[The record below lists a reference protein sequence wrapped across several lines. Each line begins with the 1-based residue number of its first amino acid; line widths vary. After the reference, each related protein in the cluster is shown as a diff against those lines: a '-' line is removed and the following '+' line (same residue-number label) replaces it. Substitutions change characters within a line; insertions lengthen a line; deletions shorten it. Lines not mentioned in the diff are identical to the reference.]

1 MVVAAVV
8 AAWAACSAAETDD
21 PMRHPVWKYL
31 LATAILFAAVLSMP
45 LTTRK
50 SVPEYPPQTLRC
62 VIDLK
67 GEPVRG
73 LTVGMNKIILREF
86 ADDHQLKLEF
96 ITPADSTDYLDSL
109 REGAVDLLVMYRA
122 DSLHAD
128 GFISTIPYRDS
139 TVWVLQEDHGRE
151 VRLLNAWIAQMNGNG
166 GIGKIGKNYLRRV
179 GSSLTSISPY
189 DALVKKNADEMGWDW
204 RLLSAMIYH
213 ESKFINESCSD
224 KGAVGLMQIHNELY
238 SVDTLLDPAVNISI
252 GTKYLTYLSN
262 MFAEHGA
269 DSVECLKFALAA
281 YNCGEGNV
289 LKCIRT
295 AEELGVDPTRWDS
308 IVTIIPKVPNFHGK
322 QTIAYVREVLDT
334 YDEYAEVY
342 PR

>member
-1 MVVAAVV
+1 
-8 AAWAACSAAETDD
+8 
-21 PMRHPVWKYL
+21 MRHAFWKYL
-31 LATAILFAAVLSMP
+31 LFAVLVVAASVAAP

-50 SVPEYPPQTLRC
+50 AVLEYPPQTLRC

-86 ADDHQLKLEF
+86 ADDYRLQLEF
-96 ITPADSTDYLDSL
+96 ITPADTADYVDSL
-109 REGAVDLLVMYRA
+109 REGTVDLLVMYRA

-128 GFISTIPYRDS
+128 GLISTLPFRDS
-139 TVWVLQEDHGRE
+139 TVWVLRDDRHAEIR
-151 VRLLNAWIAQMNGNG
+151 RLNAWISEMNGNG
-166 GIGKIGKNYLRRV
+166 GIHKIGKTYLRRV
-179 GSSLTSISPY
+179 GSSLTSISAY
-189 DALVKKNADEMGWDW
+189 DALVKQNAEAMGWDW

-224 KGAVGLMQIHNELY
+224 KGAVGLMQIRNEEF

-252 GTKYLTYLSN
+252 GTKHLTYLSR
-262 MFAEHGA
+262 MFSDRGA

-308 IVTIIPKVPNFHGK
+308 IVSIIPKVPGFHGK
-322 QTIAYVREVLDT
+322 QTIAYVRDVLDT
-334 YDEYAEVY
+334 YNEYSEVY

>member
-1 MVVAAVV
+1 
-8 AAWAACSAAETDD
+8 
-21 PMRHPVWKYL
+21 MRHPVWKYL
-31 LATAILFAAVLSMP
+31 LVTALVVAGAVAAP

-50 SVPEYPPQTLRC
+50 SPLEYPLQTLRC

-86 ADDHQLKLEF
+86 ADDHKLNLSF
-96 ITPADSTDYLDSL
+96 ITPADSADYLDSL
-109 REGAVDLLVMYRA
+109 REGTVDLLVMYRA
-122 DSLHAD
+122 DSLHTD
-128 GFISTIPYRDS
+128 GFISTLPFRDS
-139 TVWVLQEDHGRE
+139 TVWVLRDDRHADIR
-151 VRLLNAWIAQMNGNG
+151 RLNAWISEMNGNG
-166 GIGKIGKNYLRRV
+166 GIYRIGRTYQRRV

-189 DALVKKNADEMGWDW
+189 DDIVKRNAAAMGWDW

-224 KGAVGLMQIHNELY
+224 RGAVGLMQIHNETY
-238 SVDTLLDPAVNISI
+238 SVDTLLIPEVNISI
-252 GTKYLTYLSN
+252 GTKYLTYLSG

-289 LKCIRT
+289 LKCIKT
-295 AEELGVDPTRWDS
+295 AEELGVDPTRWDN
-308 IVTIIPKVPNFHGK
+308 IVSIIPEVPGFHGK

-334 YDEYAEVY
+334 YNEYSEVY

>member
-1 MVVAAVV
+1 M
-8 AAWAACSAAETDD
+8 
-21 PMRHPVWKYL
+21 HPFWKYL
-31 LATAILFAAVLSMP
+31 LITVLVVAAAVAAP
-45 LTTRK
+45 LTTRH
-50 SVPEYPPQTLRC
+50 SVMEYPPQTLRC

-86 ADDHQLKLEF
+86 ADDHSLELQF
-96 ITPADSTDYLDSL
+96 ITPADSTNYLDSL
-109 REGAVDLLVMYRA
+109 REGTVDLLVMYRA
-122 DSLHAD
+122 DSLHAN
-128 GFISTIPYRDS
+128 GFISTLPYRDS
-139 TVWVLQEDHGRE
+139 TVWVLRDDRHAE
-151 VRLLNAWIAQMNGNG
+151 VRLLNAWIAEMNGKG
-166 GIGKIGKNYLRRV
+166 GIHKLGRTYLRRV
-179 GSSLTSISPY
+179 GSSMTSISPY
-189 DALVKKNADEMGWDW
+189 DAIVKRNADEMGWDW

-224 KGAVGLMQIHNELY
+224 KGAVGLMQINNEQY
-238 SVDTLLDPAVNISI
+238 SVDTLLIPEVNISI
-252 GTKYLTYLSN
+252 GTKYLTYLSK
-262 MFAEHGA
+262 MFAQHGA

-295 AEELGVDPTRWDS
+295 AEELGVDPTRWDN
-308 IVTIIPKVPNFHGK
+308 IVSVIPEVPNFHGK

-334 YDEYAEVY
+334 YEEYSEVY

>member
-1 MVVAAVV
+1 M
-8 AAWAACSAAETDD
+8 
-21 PMRHPVWKYL
+21 HPFWKYL
-31 LATAILFAAVLSMP
+31 LVTLLVVAAAVAAP
-45 LTTRK
+45 LTTRHAAL
-50 SVPEYPPQTLRC
+50 EYPPQTLRC

-67 GEPVRG
+67 GDPVRG

-86 ADDHQLKLEF
+86 ADDHALELQF

-109 REGAVDLLVMYRA
+109 REGTVDLLVMYRA
-122 DSLHAD
+122 DSLHAN
-128 GFISTIPYRDS
+128 GFISTLPYRDS
-139 TVWVLQEDHGRE
+139 TVWVLRDDRHAE
-151 VRLLNAWIAQMNGNG
+151 VRLLNAWIAEMNGNG
-166 GIGKIGKNYLRRV
+166 GIRKIGRTYLRRV
-179 GSSLTSISPY
+179 GTSLTSISPY
-189 DALVKKNADEMGWDW
+189 DDIVKRNADEMGWDW

-224 KGAVGLMQIHNELY
+224 KGAVGLMQINNERF
-238 SVDTLLDPAVNISI
+238 SVDTLLIPEVNISI
-252 GTKYLTYLSN
+252 GTKYLTYLSG
-262 MFAEHGA
+262 MFAQHGA

-295 AEELGVDPTRWDS
+295 AEELGVDPTRWDN
-308 IVTIIPKVPNFHGK
+308 IVSIIPEVPGFHGK

-334 YDEYAEVY
+334 YEEYSEVY

>member
-1 MVVAAVV
+1 MH
-8 AAWAACSAAETDD
+8 
-21 PMRHPVWKYL
+21 HPVWKYL
-31 LATAILFAAVLSMP
+31 LVTAIVLAAALSMP
-45 LTTRK
+45 LTTRQLAL
-50 SVPEYPPQTLRC
+50 EYPPQTLRC

-86 ADDHQLKLEF
+86 ADDHRLKLEF
-96 ITPADSTDYLDSL
+96 ITPADSTNYLDSL
-109 REGAVDLLVMYRA
+109 REGKVDLLVMYRA

-128 GFISTIPYRDS
+128 GFISTLPYRDS
-139 TVWVLQEDHGRE
+139 TVWVLRDDRHAE
-151 VRLLNAWIAQMNGNG
+151 VRLLNAWIAEMNGKG
-166 GIGKIGKNYLRRV
+166 GIHKIGRTYLRRV

-189 DALVKKNADEMGWDW
+189 DDLIKRNADEMGWDW

-224 KGAVGLMQIHNELY
+224 KGAVGLMQINNERY
-238 SVDTLLDPAVNISI
+238 SVDTLLIPEVNISI
-252 GTKYLTYLSN
+252 GTKYLTYLSK

-281 YNCGEGNV
+281 YNCGEGNL

-295 AEELGVDPTRWDS
+295 AEELGVDPTRWDN
-308 IVTIIPKVPNFHGK
+308 IVSVIPEVPGFHGK

-334 YDEYAEVY
+334 YDEYSEVY

>member
-1 MVVAAVV
+1 M
-8 AAWAACSAAETDD
+8 
-21 PMRHPVWKYL
+21 HPFWKYL
-31 LATAILFAAVLSMP
+31 LVATLVVAALVAAP
-45 LTTRK
+45 RTTRQ
-50 SVPEYPPQTLRC
+50 PALEYPPQTLRC

-86 ADDHQLKLEF
+86 ADDHRLQLEF
-96 ITPADSTDYLDSL
+96 ITPADTTDYLDSL
-109 REGAVDLLVMYRA
+109 LEGTVDLLVMYRA

-139 TVWVLQEDHGRE
+139 TVWVLRDDRHAETR
-151 VRLLNAWIAQMNGNG
+151 RLNAWISEMNGNG
-166 GIGKIGKNYLRRV
+166 GIYRLGRTYQRRV

-189 DALVKKNADEMGWDW
+189 DDIVKRNAEAMGWDW

-224 KGAVGLMQIHNELY
+224 KGAVGLMQIRNELY
-238 SVDTLLDPAVNISI
+238 SVDTLLDPAVNVSI
-252 GTKYLTYLSN
+252 GTKYLTYLSG

-289 LKCIRT
+289 LKCIKT
-295 AEELGVDPTRWDS
+295 AEELGVDPTRWDD
-308 IVTIIPKVPNFHGK
+308 IVSIIPEVPGFHGK
-322 QTIAYVREVLDT
+322 QTVAYVREVLDT
-334 YDEYAEVY
+334 YNEYSEVY

>member
-1 MVVAAVV
+1 MKR
-8 AAWAACSAAETDD
+8 SI
-21 PMRHPVWKYL
+21 RKYL
-31 LATAILFAAVLSMP
+31 LVTAIVLVAALFMP
-45 LTTRK
+45 LTVRK
-50 SVPEYPPQTLRC
+50 STVENPPLTLRC

-86 ADDHQLKLEF
+86 ADDHKLQLEF
-96 ITPADSTDYLDSL
+96 ITPADSTRYLDSL
-109 REGAVDLLVMYRA
+109 RDGTVDLLVMYRA

-139 TVWVLQEDHGRE
+139 TVWVLREDRGRE
-151 VRLLNAWIAQMNGNG
+151 VRLLNNWIAQMNGNG
-166 GIGKIGKNYLRRV
+166 GIGKIGKTYLRRV

-189 DALVKKNADEMGWDW
+189 DHIVKQNANALGWDW
-204 RLLSAMIYH
+204 RLLSAIIYH

-224 KGAVGLMQIHNELY
+224 KGAVGLMQIRNDNY
-238 SVDTLLDPAVNISI
+238 SVDTLLDPAVNVSI
-252 GTKYLTYLSN
+252 GTKYLSYLSN
-262 MFAEHGA
+262 MFSDRGA
-269 DSVECLKFALAA
+269 DSVECLKLTLAA

-308 IVTIIPKVPNFHGK
+308 IVSIIPQVPGFHGK

>member
-1 MVVAAVV
+1 MEEASG
-8 AAWAACSAAETDD
+8 ACSAAETDL
-21 PMRHPVWKYL
+21 PMRHPFWKYL
-31 LATAILFAAVLSMP
+31 LVTAILFAAVLSMP

-50 SVPEYPPQTLRC
+50 STPEFPPLTLRC

-86 ADDHQLKLEF
+86 ADDHKLDLEF

-109 REGAVDLLVMYRA
+109 RDGAVDLLVMYRA
-122 DSLHAD
+122 DSLHTD

-139 TVWVLQEDHGRE
+139 TVWVLRDDHHAEIR
-151 VRLLNAWIAQMNGNG
+151 RLNAWISEMNGNG
-166 GIGKIGKNYLRRV
+166 GIRKLGRNYQRRV

-189 DALVKKNADEMGWDW
+189 DALVKQNADEMGWDW
-204 RLLSAMIYH
+204 RLLSAIIYH

-224 KGAVGLMQIHNELY
+224 KGAVGLMQIRNERFC
-238 SVDTLLDPAVNISI
+238 VDTLLDPAVNISI
-252 GTKYLTYLSN
+252 GTKYLTYLSQ

-281 YNCGEGNV
+281 YNCGEGNL

-295 AEELGVDPTRWDS
+295 AEELGVDATRWDS
-308 IVTIIPKVPNFHGK
+308 IVSIIPEVPGFHGK

>member
-1 MVVAAVV
+1 MKH
-8 AAWAACSAAETDD
+8 TI
-21 PMRHPVWKYL
+21 RKYL
-31 LATAILFAAVLSMP
+31 LFTALVLAAALFLP
-45 LTTRK
+45 LTIRK
-50 SVPEYPPQTLRC
+50 STLDTPPTTLRC

-86 ADDHQLKLEF
+86 ADDHGLQLEF
-96 ITPADSTDYLDSL
+96 ITPADSTVYLDSL
-109 REGAVDLLVMYRA
+109 RDGTVDLLVMYRA

-139 TVWVLQEDHGRE
+139 TVWVLREDRGRE
-151 VRLLNAWIAQMNGNG
+151 VRLLNNWIAQMNGNG
-166 GIGKIGKNYLRRV
+166 GIGKIGKTYLRRV

-189 DALVKKNADEMGWDW
+189 DGIVKQNANAMGWDW
-204 RLLSAMIYH
+204 RLLSAIIYH
-213 ESKFINESCSD
+213 ESKFVNESCSAR
-224 KGAVGLMQIHNELY
+224 GAVGLMQIRNDRY
-238 SVDTLLDPAVNISI
+238 SVDTLLDPAVNVSI
-252 GTKYLTYLSN
+252 GTKYLSYLSN
-262 MFAEHGA
+262 MFADHGA

-308 IVTIIPKVPNFHGK
+308 IVSIIPKVPGFHGK

-334 YDEYAEVY
+334 FDEYAEVY

>member
-1 MVVAAVV
+1 
-8 AAWAACSAAETDD
+8 
-21 PMRHPVWKYL
+21 MRHPVWKYVL
-31 LATAILFAAVLSMP
+31 VTALVVAAALSMP
-45 LTTRK
+45 LTTRQLAL
-50 SVPEYPPQTLRC
+50 EYPPQTLRC

-86 ADDHQLKLEF
+86 ADDHALKLEF
-96 ITPADSTDYLDSL
+96 ITPADSADYLDSL
-109 REGAVDLLVMYRA
+109 LEGAVDLLVMYRA

-128 GFISTIPYRDS
+128 GLTR
-139 TVWVLQEDHGRE
+139 R
-151 VRLLNAWIAQMNGNG
+151 LNAWIAVMNGNG
-166 GIGKIGKNYLRRV
+166 GIRKMDRNYRRRV
-179 GSSLTSISPY
+179 GTSLTSISPY
-189 DALVKKNADEMGWDW
+189 DDIVKKNADENGWDW
-204 RLLSAMIYH
+204 RLLSAIIYH

-224 KGAVGLMQIHNELY
+224 RGAVGLMQIRNDRY
-238 SVDTLLDPAVNISI
+238 SVDTLLDPAVNVSI
-252 GTKYLTYLSN
+252 GTKYLTYLSG

-281 YNCGEGNV
+281 YNCGEGNL

-295 AEELGVDPTRWDS
+295 AEEKGVDPTRWDQ
-308 IVTIIPKVPNFHGK
+308 IVSIIPEVPGFHGK

-334 YDEYAEVY
+334 YEEYSEVY

>member
-1 MVVAAVV
+1 
-8 AAWAACSAAETDD
+8 
-21 PMRHPVWKYL
+21 MRHPFWKYL
-31 LATAILFAAVLSMP
+31 LVTVILVAAVLSMP
-45 LTTRK
+45 LTTRQLAQ
-50 SVPEYPPQTLRC
+50 EYPPQTLRC

-86 ADDHQLKLEF
+86 ADDHALKLDF
-96 ITPADSTDYLDSL
+96 ITPADSSNYLDSL
-109 REGAVDLLVMYRA
+109 LEGTVDLLVMYRA

-128 GFISTIPYRDS
+128 GFISTIPFRDS
-139 TVWVLQEDHGRE
+139 TVWVLRDDRHAETR
-151 VRLLNAWIAQMNGNG
+151 RLNAWIAVMNGNG
-166 GIGKIGKNYLRRV
+166 GILKMDRNYRRRV

-189 DALVKKNADEMGWDW
+189 DAIVKQNADAMGWDW

-224 KGAVGLMQIHNELY
+224 RGAVGLMQIHSERY
-238 SVDTLLDPAVNISI
+238 SVDTLLIPEVNISI
-252 GTKYLTYLSN
+252 GTKYLTYLSG

-269 DSVECLKFALAA
+269 DSLECLKFALAA

-295 AEELGVDPTRWDS
+295 AEELGVDPTRWDN
-308 IVTIIPKVPNFHGK
+308 IVSVIPEVPGFHGK

-334 YDEYAEVY
+334 YEEYSEVY

>member
-1 MVVAAVV
+1 MRHPFWKYLAVVALVVAAIV
-8 AAWAACSAAETDD
+8 AA
-21 PMRHPVWKYL
+21 PR
-31 LATAILFAAVLSMP
+31 
-45 LTTRK
+45 TTRQLAL
-50 SVPEYPPQTLRC
+50 EYPLQTLRC

-86 ADDHQLKLEF
+86 ADDHRLVLEF
-96 ITPADSTDYLDSL
+96 ITPADSADYLDSL
-109 REGAVDLLVMYRA
+109 REGTVDLLVMYRA

-128 GFISTIPYRDS
+128 GFISTLPYRDS
-139 TVWVLQEDHGRE
+139 TVWVLRDDRHADIR
-151 VRLLNAWIAQMNGNG
+151 RLNAWISEMNGNG
-166 GIGKIGKNYLRRV
+166 GIYRLGRTYQRRV

-189 DALVKKNADEMGWDW
+189 DDIIKRNAEAMGWDW

-224 KGAVGLMQIHNELY
+224 RGAVGLMQIHNELY

-252 GTKYLTYLSN
+252 GTKYLTYLSG

-281 YNCGEGNV
+281 FNCGEGNV
-289 LKCIRT
+289 LKCIKT
-295 AEELGVDPTRWDS
+295 AEELGVDPTRWDN
-308 IVTIIPKVPNFHGK
+308 IVSIIPEVPGFHGK

-334 YDEYAEVY
+334 YNEYSEVY

>member
-1 MVVAAVV
+1 MKR
-8 AAWAACSAAETDD
+8 SI
-21 PMRHPVWKYL
+21 RKYL
-31 LATAILFAAVLSMP
+31 LVTAIVLVAALFMP
-45 LTTRK
+45 LTVRK
-50 SVPEYPPQTLRC
+50 STVENPPLTLRC

-86 ADDHQLKLEF
+86 ADDHKLQLEF
-96 ITPADSTDYLDSL
+96 ITPADSTRYLDSL
-109 REGAVDLLVMYRA
+109 RDGTVDLLVMYRA

-139 TVWVLQEDHGRE
+139 TVWVLREDRGRE
-151 VRLLNAWIAQMNGNG
+151 VRLLNNWIAQMNGNG
-166 GIGKIGKNYLRRV
+166 GIGKIGKTYLRRV

-189 DALVKKNADEMGWDW
+189 DHIVKQNANALGWDW
-204 RLLSAMIYH
+204 RLLSAIIYH

-224 KGAVGLMQIHNELY
+224 KGAVGLMQIRNDNY
-238 SVDTLLDPAVNISI
+238 SVDTLLDPAVNVSI
-252 GTKYLTYLSN
+252 GTKYLSYLSN
-262 MFAEHGA
+262 MFADRGA
-269 DSVECLKFALAA
+269 DSVECLKLTLAA

-308 IVTIIPKVPNFHGK
+308 IVSIIPQVPGFHGK

>member
-1 MVVAAVV
+1 M
-8 AAWAACSAAETDD
+8 
-21 PMRHPVWKYL
+21 HPFWKYL
-31 LATAILFAAVLSMP
+31 LVTVLVVAAAVAAP
-45 LTTRK
+45 LTTRH
-50 SVPEYPPQTLRC
+50 SAMEYPPQTLRC

-86 ADDHQLKLEF
+86 ADEHKLELEF

-128 GFISTIPYRDS
+128 GFISTLPYRDS
-139 TVWVLQEDHGRE
+139 TVWVLRDDRHAE
-151 VRLLNAWIAQMNGNG
+151 VRLLNAWIAEMNGNG
-166 GIGKIGKNYLRRV
+166 GIRKIGRTYLRRV

-189 DALVKKNADEMGWDW
+189 DRIVKQNADEMGWDW

-213 ESKFINESCSD
+213 ESKFVNESCSD
-224 KGAVGLMQIHNELY
+224 KGAVGLMQINNERY
-238 SVDTLLDPAVNISI
+238 SVDTLLIPEVNISI
-252 GTKYLTYLSN
+252 GTKYLTYLSK

-281 YNCGEGNV
+281 YNCGEGNL

-308 IVTIIPKVPNFHGK
+308 VVTVIPEVPGFHGK

-334 YDEYAEVY
+334 YGEYSEVY

>member
-1 MVVAAVV
+1 
-8 AAWAACSAAETDD
+8 
-21 PMRHPVWKYL
+21 MRHPFWKYL
-31 LATAILFAAVLSMP
+31 LVTVLVIAAAVAAP
-45 LTTRK
+45 LTTRH
-50 SVPEYPPQTLRC
+50 SVLEYPLQSLRC

-86 ADDHQLKLEF
+86 ADDHRLDLEF
-96 ITPADSTDYLDSL
+96 ITPADSADYLDSL
-109 REGAVDLLVMYRA
+109 LEGTVDLLVMYRA

-128 GFISTIPYRDS
+128 GFISTIPFRDS
-139 TVWVLQEDHGRE
+139 TVWVLRDDRHADIR
-151 VRLLNAWIAQMNGNG
+151 RLNAWISEMNGNG
-166 GIGKIGKNYLRRV
+166 GITKLGRTYQRRV

-189 DALVKKNADEMGWDW
+189 DDIIKRNADAMGWDW

-224 KGAVGLMQIHNELY
+224 RGAVGLMQIRNEQY
-238 SVDTLLDPAVNISI
+238 SVDTLLDPAVNVSI
-252 GTKYLTYLSN
+252 GTKYLTYLSG

-269 DSVECLKFALAA
+269 DSLECLKFALAA

-295 AEELGVDPTRWDS
+295 AEELGVDPTRWDN
-308 IVTIIPKVPNFHGK
+308 IVSIIPEVPGFSGK

-334 YDEYAEVY
+334 YNEYSEVY
-342 PR
+342 PL

>member
-1 MVVAAVV
+1 M
-8 AAWAACSAAETDD
+8 
-21 PMRHPVWKYL
+21 HHILWKYL

-45 LTTRK
+45 LTLRK
-50 SVPEYPPQTLRC
+50 AEPDITPQTLRC

-86 ADDHQLKLEF
+86 ADDHRLDLEF
-96 ITPADSTDYLDSL
+96 INPVNTAAWLDSL
-109 REGAVDLLVMYRA
+109 RAGTVDLLVMYRA

-128 GFISTIPYRDS
+128 GLISTVPYRDS
-139 TVWVLQEDHGRE
+139 TVWVLREDRGRE
-151 VRLLNAWIAQMNGNG
+151 VRLLNNWIIQMNGNG
-166 GIGKIGKNYLRRV
+166 GIGKLGKNYRRRV

-189 DALVKKNADEMGWDW
+189 DDLVKKNADEMGWDW

-224 KGAVGLMQIHNELY
+224 RGAVGLMQIHNERY

-252 GTKYLTYLSN
+252 GTKYLTYLSD

-295 AEELGVDPTRWDS
+295 AEELGVDPTIWDN
-308 IVTIIPKVPNFHGK
+308 IVLIIPEVPGFHGK

-334 YDEYAEVY
+334 YEEYSEVY

>member
-1 MVVAAVV
+1 
-8 AAWAACSAAETDD
+8 
-21 PMRHPVWKYL
+21 MRHPVWKYL
-31 LATAILFAAVLSMP
+31 LVTALVVAAALCMP
-45 LTTRK
+45 LTTRQLTQ
-50 SVPEYPPQTLRC
+50 EYPPQTLRC

-86 ADDHQLKLEF
+86 ADDHKLELEF
-96 ITPADSTDYLDSL
+96 ITPTDSTDYLDSL
-109 REGAVDLLVMYRA
+109 LDGTVDLLVMYRA

-128 GFISTIPYRDS
+128 GFISTLPYRDS
-139 TVWVLQEDHGRE
+139 TVWVLRDDRHAEIR
-151 VRLLNAWIAQMNGNG
+151 RLNAWISEMNGNG
-166 GIGKIGKNYLRRV
+166 GIYKIGRTYQRRV

-189 DALVKKNADEMGWDW
+189 DALVKQNADAMGWDW

-224 KGAVGLMQIHNELY
+224 KGAVGLMQIHNEQY

-281 YNCGEGNV
+281 YNCGEGNL

-308 IVTIIPKVPNFHGK
+308 IVSIIPEVPGFHGK

-334 YDEYAEVY
+334 YDEYSEVY

>member
-1 MVVAAVV
+1 M
-8 AAWAACSAAETDD
+8 
-21 PMRHPVWKYL
+21 HPFWKYL
-31 LATAILFAAVLSMP
+31 LVTVLVVTAAVAAP
-45 LTTRK
+45 LTTRR
-50 SVPEYPPQTLRC
+50 SVLEYPPQTLRC

-86 ADDHQLKLEF
+86 ADDHRLELEF

-128 GFISTIPYRDS
+128 GFISTLPYRDS
-139 TVWVLQEDHGRE
+139 TVWVLRDDRHAE
-151 VRLLNAWIAQMNGNG
+151 VRLLNAWIAEMNGKG
-166 GIGKIGKNYLRRV
+166 GIHKIGRTYLRRV

-189 DALVKKNADEMGWDW
+189 DALVKQNANEMGWDW

-224 KGAVGLMQIHNELY
+224 RGAVGLMQIHSERY

-252 GTKYLTYLSN
+252 GTKYLTYLSG
-262 MFAEHGA
+262 MFAEQGA

-281 YNCGEGNV
+281 YNAGEGNI

-295 AEELGVDPTRWDS
+295 AEELGVDPTRWDN
-308 IVTIIPKVPNFHGK
+308 IVSVIPEVPNFHGK

-334 YDEYAEVY
+334 YEEYSEVY

>member
-1 MVVAAVV
+1 M
-8 AAWAACSAAETDD
+8 
-21 PMRHPVWKYL
+21 HPFWKYL
-31 LATAILFAAVLSMP
+31 LVTVLVVAAAVAAP
-45 LTTRK
+45 LTTRHAAL
-50 SVPEYPPQTLRC
+50 EYPPQTLRC

-73 LTVGMNKIILREF
+73 LTVGLNKIILREF
-86 ADDHQLKLEF
+86 ADDHRLKLEF

-109 REGAVDLLVMYRA
+109 RAGAVDLLVMYRA

-128 GFISTIPYRDS
+128 GFISTLPYRDS
-139 TVWVLQEDHGRE
+139 TVWVLRDDRHAE
-151 VRLLNAWIAQMNGNG
+151 VRRLNAWIAEMNGNG
-166 GIGKIGKNYLRRV
+166 GIRKLGRTYLRRV
-179 GSSLTSISPY
+179 GTSMTSISPY
-189 DALVKKNADEMGWDW
+189 DDIVKRNADEMGWDW

-224 KGAVGLMQIHNELY
+224 KGAVGLMQINNENY
-238 SVDTLLDPAVNISI
+238 SVDTLLIPEVNISI
-252 GTKYLTYLSN
+252 GTKYLTYLSK

-308 IVTIIPKVPNFHGK
+308 IVSIIPEVPGFHGK

-334 YDEYAEVY
+334 YGEYSEVY

>member
-1 MVVAAVV
+1 MNPTVRKSILVVAATL
-8 AAWAACSAAETDD
+8 AAALC
-21 PMRHPVWKYL
+21 L
-31 LATAILFAAVLSMP
+31 P

-50 SVPEYPPQTLRC
+50 SVPAPPVTTLRC

-86 ADDHQLKLEF
+86 ADERGLDLQF
-96 ITPADSTDYLDSL
+96 ITPADSTDYIDSL
-109 REGAVDLLVMYRA
+109 REGTVDLLVMYRA

-128 GFISTIPYRDS
+128 GLVSTLPYRDS
-139 TVWVLQEDHGRE
+139 TVWVLREDHIPE
-151 VRLLNAWIAQMNGNG
+151 VRQLNAWITAMTRNG
-166 GIGKIGKNYLRRV
+166 GLTKIGRTYLRRV
-179 GSSLTSISPY
+179 GSSLTEISPY
-189 DALVKKNADEMGWDW
+189 DRLVKQNAEAEGWDW
-204 RLLSAMIYH
+204 RLLSAIIYH
-213 ESKFINESCSD
+213 ESRFINESGSD
-224 KGAVGLMQIHNELY
+224 RGAVGLMQIRSDKY

-252 GTKYLTYLSN
+252 GTKYLSYLSR

-281 YNCGEGNV
+281 YNAGEGNI
-289 LKCIRT
+289 LKCIRY
-295 AEELGVDPTRWDS
+295 AEEKEVDPTRWDS
-308 IVTIIPKVPNFHGK
+308 VVTVIPFVPDFKGK

-334 YDEYAEVY
+334 YNEYSEVY

>member
-1 MVVAAVV
+1 MVVAAAAETDNHMHPFWKYLLVTVLVVAAVV
-8 AAWAACSAAETDD
+8 AA
-21 PMRHPVWKYL
+21 
-31 LATAILFAAVLSMP
+31 P
-45 LTTRK
+45 LTTRH
-50 SVPEYPPQTLRC
+50 SVLEYPPQTLRC

-86 ADDHQLKLEF
+86 ADDHRLELEF

-128 GFISTIPYRDS
+128 GFISTLPFRDS
-139 TVWVLQEDHGRE
+139 TVWVLRDDRHAE
-151 VRLLNAWIAQMNGNG
+151 VRLLNAWIAEMNGKG
-166 GIGKIGKNYLRRV
+166 GIHKIGRTYLRRV

-189 DALVKKNADEMGWDW
+189 DALVKQNANEMGWDW

-224 KGAVGLMQIHNELY
+224 KGAVGLMQIHSERY

-252 GTKYLTYLSN
+252 GTKYLTYLSG

-281 YNCGEGNV
+281 YNAGEGNI

-295 AEELGVDPTRWDS
+295 AEEMGVDPTRWDN
-308 IVTIIPKVPNFHGK
+308 IVSVIPEVPGFHGK

-334 YDEYAEVY
+334 YEEYSEVY

>member
-1 MVVAAVV
+1 M
-8 AAWAACSAAETDD
+8 AETVDA
-21 PMRHPVWKYL
+21 MHPFWKYL
-31 LATAILFAAVLSMP
+31 LVTVLVVAAAVAAP
-45 LTTRK
+45 LTTRHAAL
-50 SVPEYPPQTLRC
+50 EYPPQTLRC

-86 ADDHQLKLEF
+86 ADERKLELQF
-96 ITPADSTDYLDSL
+96 ITPTDSTDYLDSL

-128 GFISTIPYRDS
+128 GFISTLPFRDS
-139 TVWVLQEDHGRE
+139 TVWVLRDDRHAE
-151 VRLLNAWIAQMNGNG
+151 VRLLNSWIAEMNGNG
-166 GIGKIGKNYLRRV
+166 GIRKIGRTYLRRV

-189 DALVKKNADEMGWDW
+189 DDLVKKNADAMGWDW

-213 ESKFINESCSD
+213 ESKFVNESCSD
-224 KGAVGLMQIHNELY
+224 KGAVGLMQIRNDNF

-252 GTKYLTYLSN
+252 GTKYLTYLSG
-262 MFAEHGA
+262 MFAQHGA

-295 AEELGVDPTRWDS
+295 AEELGVDPTRWDN
-308 IVTIIPKVPNFHGK
+308 IVSIIPEVPGFHGK

-334 YDEYAEVY
+334 YEEYSEVY

>member
-1 MVVAAVV
+1 
-8 AAWAACSAAETDD
+8 
-21 PMRHPVWKYL
+21 MRHPFWKYL
-31 LATAILFAAVLSMP
+31 LVTALLAAVALSMP
-45 LTTRK
+45 LTTRQLAL
-50 SVPEYPPQTLRC
+50 EYPPQTLRC

-86 ADDHQLKLEF
+86 ADDHGLRLEF
-96 ITPADSTDYLDSL
+96 ITPADTADYLDSL
-109 REGAVDLLVMYRA
+109 LEGAVDLLVMYRA

-128 GFISTIPYRDS
+128 GFISTIPFRDS
-139 TVWVLQEDHGRE
+139 TVWVLRDDRHAETR
-151 VRLLNAWIAQMNGNG
+151 RLNAWIGVMNGNG
-166 GIGKIGKNYLRRV
+166 GIRKMDRNYRRRV

-189 DALVKKNADEMGWDW
+189 DDIVKKNADENGWDW
-204 RLLSAMIYH
+204 RLLSAIIYH

-224 KGAVGLMQIHNELY
+224 RGAVGLMQIRNERY
-238 SVDTLLDPAVNISI
+238 SVDTLLDPAVNVSI
-252 GTKYLTYLSN
+252 GTKYLTYLSG

-281 YNCGEGNV
+281 YNCGEGNL

-295 AEELGVDPTRWDS
+295 AEELGVDPTRWDH
-308 IVTIIPKVPNFHGK
+308 IVSVIPEVPGFHGK

-334 YDEYAEVY
+334 YEEYSEVY